1 MKITTTSKLFF
12 AILGACVLVA
22 VASGIA
28 VRLSFDYAFVD
39 FLQEQSEP
47 DIRAI
52 EQELEASYAQ
62 HGNWDF
68 LRQEAQDR
76 GRPPM
81 AMGAPPDLPS
91 EVAGG
96 PRGPEGLPPPGNDG
110 GPSPRDFAGRAQPPR
125 PPFTVYD
132 THRKPVTSEG
142 PPAPPDSARRA
153 LVVAGHTVGWLAVAG
168 PAALVDS
175 AGQRFKQREAQAT
188 WIIVGFTILLSAAI
202 SILLARILLAPV
214 KRIVG
219 ATHRLAGGD
228 YATRVSETGGDE
240 LQTLASNFNQ
250 LAQSLEKNE
259 RMRRDF
265 IADISHELRTPLSV
279 LRGEL
284 EAIEDGVRR
293 PDAATLASLQAEV
306 GMLNQLIDDLYE
318 LALADIGQ
326 LSFEMV
332 SLDVVPV
339 VEAACDAFRE
349 RLAARSIALEFEAEG
364 GSGETAISGDPYRL
378 TQLCKNL
385 LENALRY
392 TNAGGLARVAIR
404 TAEDTV
410 IVDVQDSY
418 PPVPDP
424 LLPHLFERFF
434 RVDSSRSRQ
443 SGGAGLGLALCKHIV
458 QRHNGTIEASRSPL
472 GGLRILVRLPR
483 LNSAH
488 D

>member
-1 MKITTTSKLFF
+1 MKITTTSKLFL

-22 VASGIA
+22 VALGIA
-28 VRLSFDYAFVD
+28 VRLSFEYAFVD
-39 FLQEQSEP
+39 FLQERSEP
-47 DIRAI
+47 EIRAI

-68 LRQEAQDR
+68 LRQQAPD
-76 GRPPM
+76 GGHPPM
-81 AMGAPPDLPS
+81 DMGAPPDMPPGA
-91 EVAGG
+91 VGG
-96 PRGPEGLPPPGNDG
+96 PRGPGGMPPSGGDG
-110 GPSPRDFAGRAQPPR
+110 GPLSGDFAGRPQPPH

-132 THRKPVTSEG
+132 THMKLVASEG
-142 PPAPPDSARRA
+142 PPAPPESKRRA
-153 LVVAGHTVGWLAVAG
+153 LVVAGQTVGWLAVAG
-168 PAALVDS
+168 PGALVDS
-175 AGQRFKQREAQAT
+175 AGQRFKERQAQAT
-188 WIIVGFTILLSAAI
+188 WVIVGFTILLSAAI

-219 ATHRLAGGD
+219 ATHRLASGD

-240 LQTLASNFNQ
+240 LQRLASNFNL

-306 GMLNQLIDDLYE
+306 GMLSQLIDDLYE

-349 RLAARSIALEFEAEG
+349 RLAARSIALEFEAG
-364 GSGETAISGDPYRL
+364 GGEATISGDPYRL

-392 TNAGGLARVAIR
+392 TNAGGIARVAIR
-404 TAEDTV
+404 TAEDAV
-410 IVDVQDSY
+410 FIDVQDSY
-418 PPVPDP
+418 PPVPEP

-458 QRHNGTIEASRSPL
+458 QRHGGIIEASRSPL
-472 GGLRILVRLPR
+472 GGLGILVRLPR